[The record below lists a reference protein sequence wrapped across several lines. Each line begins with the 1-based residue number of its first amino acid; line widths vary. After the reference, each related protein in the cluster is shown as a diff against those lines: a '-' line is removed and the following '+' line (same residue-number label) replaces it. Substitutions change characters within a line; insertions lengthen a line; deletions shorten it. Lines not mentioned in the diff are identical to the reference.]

1 MRQSNIFKGSGVALV
16 TPFQSDGEIDFVAF
30 DRLLSEQLQSDTDF
44 ICLLGTT
51 AETPCLSLEEKR
63 CLIRRTVGMVDG
75 HKPILLGCGGNNT
88 ADVAGFIKNEN
99 LTGIQGLLVVTPYY
113 NKPRQ
118 EGLFAHYKTVCE
130 ATDLPVVLYN
140 VPGRCGVNMEAETVV
155 RIAEACGNAVAVKEA
170 SGNIQQIKQIIAS
183 APVGFDVLGGD
194 DFLAFDLMQMGASG
208 VISVT
213 GNAFPNEFAEM
224 VHALRDGRLESA
236 ERIHQS
242 LQPLYPLLMVDGN
255 PSGIKAVLYK
265 LHRLS
270 NVLRL
275 PLVPVSDSTLE
286 KVEKVLDDMVI

>member
-63 CLIRRTVGMVDG
+63 RLIRRTVGMVDG

-183 APVGFDVLGGD
+183 APEGFDVLGGD
-194 DFLAFDLMQMGASG
+194 DFLAFDLMQIGASG

-275 PLVPVSDSTLE
+275 PLVPVSDRTLE